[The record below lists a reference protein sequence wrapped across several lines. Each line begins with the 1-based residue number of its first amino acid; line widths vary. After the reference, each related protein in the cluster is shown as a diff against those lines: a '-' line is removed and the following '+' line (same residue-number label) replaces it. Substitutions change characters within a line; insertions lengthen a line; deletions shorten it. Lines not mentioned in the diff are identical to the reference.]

1 MAVTIKKASECNSQE
16 IYEVFSSILK
26 DGFPEYSPE
35 LREFFLTK
43 DFPLSLWKKKLHTGK
58 ITVFGAIEEG
68 KIVGFLVADKLYG
81 GVSYCTWLGVLKEFR
96 GKGIGSKLI
105 NAWESKI
112 KRLSG
117 HKLMLITQ
125 EEVNRGFY
133 KKLGF
138 SEEGYEEKSWFGLG
152 CWKFGKV
159 IGEPNPSVFLK

>member
-1 MAVTIKKASECNSQE
+1 MLIEKISSEQAKE
-16 IYEVFSSILK
+16 LYEVFSSVLK
-26 DGFPEYSPE
+26 DGFPEYSKG

-43 DFPLSLWKKKLHTGK
+43 DFPLSIWREKLERK
-58 ITVFGAIEEG
+58 EITVFGAIEEG

-96 GKGIGSKLI
+96 GKEIGSKLVLE
-105 NAWESKI
+105 WESEI

-125 EEVNRGFY
+125 EEANREFY

-138 SEEGYEEKSWFGLG
+138 SEEGYEGKSWFGLG
-152 CWKFGKV
+152 CWKFGKI
-159 IGEPNPSVFLK
+159 IGKPNSSVFLK